1 MINLDKLKEMD
12 NWFSESICKLCHELK
27 YKCSCESKCCG
38 DCEFSKL
45 KNCIDFLKKDYK
57 KNIYLTQFEYDL
69 LKVYADTYNK
79 LNSKIVDIHLFK
91 RLQKNIYYNGVT
103 LNMTFKEALDR
114 AIIIADRGDEK

>member
-1 MINLDKLKEMD
+1 MINLDRLKEMD
-12 NWFSESICKLCHELK
+12 NWFSESICKLCHKLK
-27 YKCSCESKCCG
+27 YKCSCESKWCK

-45 KNCIDFLKKDYK
+45 KQCADFLKEEYK
-57 KNIYLTQFEYDL
+57 ESIYLTQFEYDL